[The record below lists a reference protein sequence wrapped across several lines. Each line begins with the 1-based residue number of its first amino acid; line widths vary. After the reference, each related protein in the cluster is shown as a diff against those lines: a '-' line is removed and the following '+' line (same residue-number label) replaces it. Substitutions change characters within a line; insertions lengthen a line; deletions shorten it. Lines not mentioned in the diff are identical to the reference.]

1 MPVLQAWRYHDQTLQ
16 CSPKYS
22 NITNK
27 KKEYEFS
34 SVYLFAI
41 IKFNSNYNNNNTFGR
56 QSRKQFAYLK
66 DCFKEWS
73 RKLECK
79 LSLAEQ
85 KYWDRN

>member
-1 MPVLQAWRYHDQTLQ
+1 MTKFLA
-16 CSPKYS
+16 
-22 NITNK
+22 
-27 KKEYEFS
+27 KEINEEFFS
-34 SVYLFAI
+34 LFFQFIFFAI

-85 KYWDRN
+85 KY